1 VKLEIDD
8 PKLIDTVGEVLDSGE
23 VVIMPCDTIY
33 GFIGV
38 APTTEEK
45 IRELKGRKEK
55 SLLRL
60 IPDTGWLPRYTNSGL
75 PAELK
80 AYWPGALTIIFPA
93 KNEGTV
99 ALRIPDD
106 PLLGQL
112 MNKLGRALFS
122 TSVNASGKP
131 PLWRI
136 SDILS
141 AFESRVALVVTAGD
155 RPEGI
160 PSTILDITERPY
172 RLLRRGAVEIPED
185 LQKP

>member
-1 VKLEIDD
+1 
-8 PKLIDTVGEVLDSGE
+8 
-23 VVIMPCDTIY
+23 
-33 GFIGV
+33 
-38 APTTEEK
+38 
-45 IRELKGRKEK
+45 
-55 SLLRL
+55 
-60 IPDTGWLPRYTNSGL
+60 
-75 PAELK
+75 
-80 AYWPGALTIIFPA
+80 
-93 KNEGTV
+93 
-99 ALRIPDD
+99 
-106 PLLGQL
+106 
-112 MNKLGRALFS
+112 LGRALFS
-122 TSVNASGKP
+122 TNVNASGKP